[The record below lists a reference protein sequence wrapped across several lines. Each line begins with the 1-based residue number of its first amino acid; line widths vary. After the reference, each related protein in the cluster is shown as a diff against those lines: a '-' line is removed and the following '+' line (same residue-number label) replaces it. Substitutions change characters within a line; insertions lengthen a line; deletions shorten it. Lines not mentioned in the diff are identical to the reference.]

1 MDPSGID
8 ANEFVTHRSSGPVR
22 RIDFR
27 HYALSVLSP
36 SVALGTSL
44 FLQHFHFRV
53 PSALLFLL
61 AVTISSWYGGLG
73 PAVLAVILSTIGF
86 YWYFV
91 EPARTIYIYWSEV
104 PYFIIFAA
112 FAAVLSWF
120 ARVRRR
126 GEADLREQAAVLNLT
141 HDSIFVMKMDG
152 VIKYWNRGAEERYG
166 WTAAQAMGKVAHDL
180 LKTIFPAPLDEIK
193 AKVTRTGRWEG
204 ELVHTKKDGSQ
215 LVASSR
221 WALERG
227 KRGQPVAILE
237 TNNDITERKR
247 AEEELRQTAWEL
259 RQLVDV
265 IPQQVFA
272 FDAAWSPVFANR
284 RELEYTGLTPHDMQS
299 KDAVARVFYPEDLS
313 KLEAARERARCD
325 SAPFEMEARIRGKAG
340 GYRWFLIRDN
350 PLRDE
355 QGHVLRWYG
364 TRTDIEDR
372 KRAEEALR
380 RSEAY
385 LAEAQSLSHTGSWAF
400 DISTREM
407 IHTSAELSR
416 LYGFDPEAE
425 TPSSGELI
433 QSIHP
438 EDQAPALE
446 ALESASWV
454 GKDFEYQYRIVLPN
468 GTTRHVYGTAH
479 RVFNSSGN
487 VTEIMGIVMDITER
501 KRAEE
506 ERARLHRLEADLAQ
520 INRVSVLG
528 ELTASIAHEVNQPL
542 SGIVSNGS
550 ACLRWL
556 AGDSPNLEETREA
569 VLDIVRDGKRAG
581 EIVARIRALT
591 KRTPAT
597 REKLDLNE
605 TIREVLALVGDE
617 ARRSRVMVRTL
628 FANDLSAVAGD
639 RVQLQQVVLNLVMN
653 AIEAM
658 SGIGERAREL
668 VITTRNID
676 ANQVQVTVEDSG
688 IGLDPNTIDKIFD
701 SFYTTKPSGMGMG
714 LSISRSILQA
724 HGGRLWAT
732 AKASPGTMFH
742 FTIPKYHE
750 ERAHAGAK

>member
-1 MDPSGID
+1 MNPSGTG
-8 ANEFVTHRSSGPVR
+8 ANESAAHRSSQ
-22 RIDFR
+22 
-27 HYALSVLSP
+27 ALALNYLQRYGLALVSIGA
-36 SVALGTSL
+36 ALGISL
-44 FLQHFHFRV
+44 LLQHFHFRV
-53 PSALLFLL
+53 PSVPLLLF
-61 AVTISSWYGGLG
+61 AVAISSWYGGRG
-73 PAVLAVILSTIGF
+73 PAVLAAILSMIGF

-91 EPARTIYIYWSEV
+91 EPVRTIYIYWSEI
-104 PYFIIFAA
+104 PYFIVFAA
-112 FAAVLSWF
+112 FAALLSWF
-120 ARVRRR
+120 GMVRRR
-126 GEADLREQAAVLNLT
+126 GEADLREQAALVNLT
-141 HDSIFVMKMDG
+141 HDTVFVMDMDG

-166 WTAAQAMGKVAHDL
+166 WTADQAAGRVVHDL
-180 LKTIFPAPLDEIK
+180 LKTTFPVPLDEIK
-193 AKVTRTGRWEG
+193 ARVTRTGLWEG
-204 ELVHTKKDGSQ
+204 EVLHTKKDGTQ
-215 LVASSR
+215 LVAASR
-221 WALERG
+221 WSLERG
-227 KRGQPVAILE
+227 KRGEPVAILE
-237 TNNDITERKR
+237 TNNDITGRKR
-247 AEEELRQTAWEL
+247 AEEELRQSEVEL

-265 IPQQVFA
+265 IPQQVFV
-272 FDAAWSPVFANR
+272 FDADWGPVFANR
-284 RELEYTGLTPHDMQS
+284 RELEYTGLTSDEMHS
-299 KDAVARVFYPEDLS
+299 KDEVARVFHPEDLN
-313 KLEAARERARCD
+313 KLEVARGRARSD
-325 SAPFEMEARIRGKAG
+325 GSPFELEARIRGRDG

-350 PLRDE
+350 PFCDE
-355 QGHVLRWYG
+355 QGRILRWYG

-380 RSEAY
+380 RSEGY

-425 TPSSGELI
+425 TPSFGELI

-556 AGDSPNLEETREA
+556 AGDSPNLEEAREA

-605 TIREVLALVGDE
+605 TIREVLAFVGDE

-639 RVQLQQVVLNLVMN
+639 RV
-653 AIEAM
+653 
-658 SGIGERAREL
+658 
-668 VITTRNID
+668 
-676 ANQVQVTVEDSG
+676 
-688 IGLDPNTIDKIFD
+688 
-701 SFYTTKPSGMGMG
+701 
-714 LSISRSILQA
+714 
-724 HGGRLWAT
+724 
-732 AKASPGTMFH
+732 
-742 FTIPKYHE
+742 
-750 ERAHAGAK
+750 

>member
-27 HYALSVLSP
+27 HYTLSVLSP

-44 FLQHFHFRV
+44 FLEHFHFRV

-73 PAVLAVILSTIGF
+73 PAVLALILSTIGF

-126 GEADLREQAAVLNLT
+126 GETDLREQAAVLNLT

-204 ELVHTKKDGSQ
+204 ELLHTQKDGSQ

-237 TNNDITERKR
+237 TNNDITEHKR
-247 AEEELRQTAWEL
+247 AEEKLRQTEREL

-284 RELEYTGLTPHDMQS
+284 RELEYTGLTSQEIQS
-299 KDAVARVFYPEDLS
+299 KDAVARVFHPDDLR
-313 KLEAARERARCD
+313 KLEAARERARSD
-325 SAPFEMEARIRGKAG
+325 GAPFEMEARIRGKDG
-340 GYRWFLIRDN
+340 RYRWFLIRDN

-372 KRAEEALR
+372 KQAEEALR
-380 RSEAY
+380 RSEGY
-385 LAEAQSLSHTGSWAF
+385 LAEAQSLSHTGSWAY
-400 DISTREM
+400 DPSTGET
-407 IHTSAELSR
+407 IHWSEEQFR
-416 LYGFDPEAE
+416 LYGLDPERGI
-425 TPSSGELI
+425 PSFGEILER
-433 QSIHP
+433 IHP
-438 EDQAPALE
+438 EDRAPALE
-446 ALESASWV
+446 TFKSSISR
-454 GKDFEYQYRIVLPN
+454 GKGYDFHHRAVLPN
-468 GTTRHVYGTAH
+468 GTTKYLHSTGH
-479 RVFNSSGN
+479 PVFNSSGD
-487 VTEIMGIVMDITER
+487 VTEFRGI
-501 KRAEE
+501 
-506 ERARLHRLEADLAQ
+506 
-520 INRVSVLG
+520 
-528 ELTASIAHEVNQPL
+528 
-542 SGIVSNGS
+542 
-550 ACLRWL
+550 
-556 AGDSPNLEETREA
+556 
-569 VLDIVRDGKRAG
+569 
-581 EIVARIRALT
+581 
-591 KRTPAT
+591 
-597 REKLDLNE
+597 
-605 TIREVLALVGDE
+605 
-617 ARRSRVMVRTL
+617 
-628 FANDLSAVAGD
+628 
-639 RVQLQQVVLNLVMN
+639 
-653 AIEAM
+653 
-658 SGIGERAREL
+658 
-668 VITTRNID
+668 
-676 ANQVQVTVEDSG
+676 
-688 IGLDPNTIDKIFD
+688 
-701 SFYTTKPSGMGMG
+701 
-714 LSISRSILQA
+714 
-724 HGGRLWAT
+724 
-732 AKASPGTMFH
+732 
-742 FTIPKYHE
+742 
-750 ERAHAGAK
+750 